1 MKITLNNSYKNDLVN
16 LIGDKELFILENELI
31 NYILLEIKEDIK
43 ELLSFSIIN
52 NFYIN
57 YKVVNNNN
65 SLIIDIKD
73 IENENLN
80 YNVLV
85 F

>member
-73 IENENLN
+73 IENEKLN